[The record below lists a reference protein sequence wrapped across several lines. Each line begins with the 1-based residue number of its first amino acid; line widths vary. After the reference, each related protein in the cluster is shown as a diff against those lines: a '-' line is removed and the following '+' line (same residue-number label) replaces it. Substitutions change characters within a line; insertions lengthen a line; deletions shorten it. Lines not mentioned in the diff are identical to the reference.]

1 VMEAIYPAEL
11 SLAEKR
17 QLREHIMRIDRLA
30 DLADDAGDAL
40 AIYAVK
46 RTI

>member
-1 VMEAIYPAEL
+1 MGWLEGIKIGQVWL
-11 SLAEKR
+11 
-17 QLREHIMRIDRLA
+17 IDRVA

-46 RTI
+46 RSV